1 MKFSIKAMKDDEGT
15 FSAEGVYAFLS
26 HYIDWTNKTFS
37 QILAHGFKTGEIVK
51 ELVIETSWTVNG
63 KPVSEEVLDLFTVY
77 DECGHIVKDFDGA
90 VDIEIEGEDCESIIE
105 VDSHTSID
113 PPSGQEF
120 ACLLHKV
127 VVDNCGIE
135 PEKKRTL

>member
-37 QILAHGFKTGEIVK
+37 QILAHGFKTGEVVK

-63 KPVSEEVLDLFTVY
+63 KPVSEEVLDEICKGYPEYKGFNKTKLLEMFLEELRGKKAVEDEQHRFTT
-77 DECGHIVKDFDGA
+77 HIR
-90 VDIEIEGEDCESIIE
+90 
-105 VDSHTSID
+105 
-113 PPSGQEF
+113 
-120 ACLLHKV
+120 
-127 VVDNCGIE
+127 
-135 PEKKRTL
+135 KK